1 MAAGATYEPIA
12 TQTLASA
19 ASSITFSSIAATY
32 TDLRFVVVGKAA
44 SGLGSNGA
52 IRFNGST
59 TGYSQTRINGDGAS
73 ATSSAATSAS
83 FLNVVLGG
91 SVSDAQPQMFTFDV
105 FSYAGSTYKTTL
117 MTGSADLNGSGNV
130 IRAVGLWQTT
140 SAITQIVFLGSTMDI
155 GTTATLYGIKAA

>member
-1 MAAGATYEPIA
+1 MADISTEIAIA

-19 ASSITFSSIAATY
+19 AASITFSSIAASW
-32 TDLRFVVVGKAA
+32 TDLRLVIVGKAA
-44 SGLGSNGA
+44 SGLGSNGI

-73 ATSSAATSAS
+73 ATSSSATSAS
-83 FLNVVLGG
+83 GLNIVLGG

-105 FSYAGSTYKTTL
+105 FSYAGSTFKTTL

-130 IRAVGLWQTT
+130 IRSVGLWQTT

-155 GTTATLYGIKAA
+155 GTTATLYGLL

>member
-12 TQTLASA
+12 TQTLASTA
-19 ASSITFSSIAATY
+19 TSITFSSIAATY
-32 TDLRFVVVGKAA
+32 TDLRLVIVGKAA
-44 SGLGSNGA
+44 SGLGGNGI

-59 TGYSQTRINGDGAS
+59 TGYSQTNIKGDGAS
-73 ATSSAATSAS
+73 AISSSAASAG
-83 FLNVVLGG
+83 LNIVSGG

-130 IRAVGLWQTT
+130 ISAVGLWQTT